1 MRKRLLHV
9 LCDDQAA
16 ARPAWLDVTLLA
28 QVELTDEDP
37 SFPIEA
43 ALCPGP
49 PDGWRASLPGPQVI
63 RLVFDQPHALHH
75 LCLMFVEE

>member
-1 MRKRLLHV
+1 MSSVMTRLLRASCMAR
-9 LCDDQAA
+9 CDAA
-16 ARPAWLDVTLLA
+16 GTG
-28 QVELTDEDP
+28 ELTDEDP

>member
-1 MRKRLLHV
+1 MRKRLLHD

-16 ARPAWLDVTLLA
+16 AHPVWLDVTLLA
-28 QVELTDEDP
+28 QVELTDADP

-49 PDGWRASLPGPQVI
+49 PDGWGYYCPTPARVKLAANMSG
-63 RLVFDQPHALHH
+63 
-75 LCLMFVEE
+75 